1 MRTNVPGPNSD
12 EYDYVMNKAAASE
25 SILREARDAGVR
37 MVRCL
42 WADLSN
48 IIRGRAIHVDAL
60 RQHVIDGIGLP
71 ASAMGLTI
79 TDVQAMPAL
88 RGQVRLLPDPGT
100 FRVIQ
105 YAPNTALMI
114 GDLYETDLQPWA
126 LCPRT
131 FLQRT
136 LADLAD
142 LGLRVQVGVEL
153 EFYFGVRANDGSFVP
168 VDESLYSSSVGMAV
182 AGKVINEII
191 GSLDEQRIA
200 IDHYHPESGHGQ
212 QELVLQPTDPL
223 TACDR
228 ILMVREAVRSIAWA
242 HGWYASFA
250 ARPFET
256 QPPDGMHVHL
266 SLLDRYDHN
275 LLYKPPA
282 GGTPEPALS
291 DLSDPARAFIAGA
304 LQHLPGL
311 AALACP
317 TVNSYR
323 RLQPQAPVAPFAA
336 WGFDNRQAM
345 VRIVP
350 LTWRE
355 GNATANV
362 EFKLADGTANPYL
375 MMGGLI
381 AAGMDGISAQT
392 PLPEPV
398 QASPATLEPDARE
411 ALGIASLPTS
421 LPAACDLL
429 ERDPALSMALG
440 APLLDAYLAVKR
452 QEAKSFDGLT
462 AAVEQIRHYWK
473 F

>member
-1 MRTNVPGPNSD
+1 MRTNVPGSNSD
-12 EYDYVMNKAAASE
+12 ENDYAANKAAASE

-37 MVRCL
+37 LVRCL

-60 RQHVIDGIGLP
+60 RQHMINGIGLP
-71 ASAMGLTI
+71 ASTMGLTI
-79 TDVQAMPAL
+79 TDLQAIPDL
-88 RGQVRLLPDPGT
+88 RGQVRLLPDPST
-100 FRVIQ
+100 FHVTQ

-131 FLQRT
+131 FLKRV

-142 LGLRVQVGVEL
+142 QGLRLQVGTEL

-200 IDHYHPESGHGQ
+200 IDHYHPEGGHGQ
-212 QELVLQPTDPL
+212 QELVLLPTDPL

-228 ILMVREAVRSIAWA
+228 ILMVRETIRSVAWT

-256 QPPDGMHVHL
+256 QPPSGMHVHL
-266 SLLDRYDHN
+266 SLMDRNDHN
-275 LLYKPPA
+275 VVYKLPTSAAPDP
-282 GGTPEPALS
+282 TQS
-291 DLSDPARAFIAGA
+291 DLSESARNFIAG
-304 LQHLPGL
+304 LLKHLPGL

-317 TVNSYR
+317 SVNSYR
-323 RLQPQAPVAPFAA
+323 RLQLQAPVAPFVA
-336 WGFDNRQAM
+336 WGFDNDQTM
-345 VRIVP
+345 LSIVP

-355 GNATANV
+355 ESAWANV
-362 EFKLADGTANPYL
+362 EFKL
-375 MMGGLI
+375 
-381 AAGMDGISAQT
+381 
-392 PLPEPV
+392 
-398 QASPATLEPDARE
+398 
-411 ALGIASLPTS
+411 
-421 LPAACDLL
+421 
-429 ERDPALSMALG
+429 
-440 APLLDAYLAVKR
+440 
-452 QEAKSFDGLT
+452 
-462 AAVEQIRHYWK
+462 
-473 F
+473 

>member
-1 MRTNVPGPNSD
+1 MRTNVPTSDPD
-12 EYDYVMNKAAASE
+12 EYDYATSKAAASE

-37 MVRCL
+37 LVRCM
-42 WADLSN
+42 WPDFSN
-48 IIRGRAIHVDAL
+48 IIRGRAIHIDAL
-60 RQHVIDGIGLP
+60 RQHMIHGIGLP
-71 ASAMGLTI
+71 ANTMGLTI
-79 TDVQAMPAL
+79 TDVQAIPAL
-88 RGQVRLLPDPGT
+88 RGQVRLVPEPGT

-114 GDLYETDLQPWA
+114 GDLYETDMQPWA

-131 FLQRT
+131 FLKRM

-142 LGLRVQVGVEL
+142 LGLRVQVGVEM
-153 EFYFGVRANDGSFVP
+153 EFYFGVRANDGGFVP

-182 AGKVINEII
+182 AGKVINEIV
-191 GSLDEQRIA
+191 GSLDEQRIP
-200 IDHYHPESGHGQ
+200 IDHYHPERGYGQ

-250 ARPFET
+250 ARPFDA
-256 QPPDGMHVHL
+256 QPPSGLHVHL

-275 LLYKPPA
+275 LIYNPPTSLM
-282 GGTPEPALS
+282 GEPALA
-291 DLSDPARAFIAGA
+291 DLSEPARHFIAGV

-317 TVNSYR
+317 SVNSYR
-323 RLQPQAPVAPFAA
+323 RLQPQAPLAPFAA
-336 WGFDNRQAM
+336 WGFDNRQTM
-345 VRIVP
+345 VRLVP

-355 GNATANV
+355 ENASANV
-362 EFKLADGTANPYL
+362 EFKLADGSANPYL

-381 AAGMDGISAQT
+381 AAGMDGIGTQT
-392 PLPEPV
+392 PLQEPL
-398 QASPATLEPDARE
+398 QGSPATLEPDVRE
-411 ALGIASLPTS
+411 HLGIRSLPAS
-421 LPAACDLL
+421 LPAACDTL
-429 ERDPALSMALG
+429 EGDVALCTALG
-440 APLLDAYLAVKR
+440 APLRDAYLAVKR
-452 QEAKSFDGLT
+452 QEAKSFDGLPS
-462 AAVEQIRHYWK
+462 AVEQVRHFWK